1 MSIYEL
7 LEQRGYVYQCTN
19 LDAVKKI
26 LDSDVP
32 TTFYLGIDPTADS
45 LHIGHFFA
53 LMMFRYLQD
62 AGHKGILVIGGA
74 TALIGDPSGKSDM
87 RKMLTKEQVTHNL
100 EEVKTL
106 AGRFVKTDGGNPAI
120 ILNNADWF
128 NGYDYVDFMR
138 DIGVHFNINTMLS
151 ADAYANRLKEG
162 GLTFLEMG
170 YMLMQAYDFEFLN
183 NKYGCKLQI
192 GGSDQWGNVVAGT
205 GLHRKRN
212 FLSAEENAED
222 EIYGLTCPLLL
233 TKEGKKMG
241 KTESGTLWVARDKT
255 TPFDFYQYFYN
266 VDDADVEMLLKL
278 FTRVE
283 LNEINRL
290 CSTDIIAAKRL
301 MAYEITKL
309 VHGEEEADNVME
321 IVKSLFGKAKDN
333 GQNAPE
339 SDYEIVEDEISV
351 LDLFVNA
358 GLVNTKSEIRRLIL
372 QNGVSI
378 DGVKCS
384 SIDDVVTRKEKKD
397 FVLLQK
403 GKKIFL
409 KVRFAK
415 CIEK

>member
-1 MSIYEL
+1 
-7 LEQRGYVYQCTN
+7 
-19 LDAVKKI
+19 
-26 LDSDVP
+26 
-32 TTFYLGIDPTADS
+32 
-45 LHIGHFFA
+45 
-53 LMMFRYLQD
+53 
-62 AGHKGILVIGGA
+62 
-74 TALIGDPSGKSDM
+74 
-87 RKMLTKEQVTHNL
+87 
-100 EEVKTL
+100 
-106 AGRFVKTDGGNPAI
+106 
-120 ILNNADWF
+120 
-128 NGYDYVDFMR
+128 
-138 DIGVHFNINTMLS
+138 
-151 ADAYANRLKEG
+151 
-162 GLTFLEMG
+162 
-170 YMLMQAYDFEFLN
+170 MLMQAYDFEFLN

-212 FLSAEENAED
+212 FLSAEENTED

-283 LNEINRL
+283 LDEINRL

-321 IVKSLFGKAKDN
+321 IVKSLFGKAKDD

-339 SDYEIVEDEISV
+339 SDYEITEDEISV

-372 QNGVSI
+372 QNGASI

-384 SIDDVVTRKEKKD
+384 SIDDVVTRKEGKD

-403 GKKIFL
+403 GKKYFL
-409 KVRFAK
+409 RLGLQNFRK
-415 CIEK
+415 E